1 MMICEMEFEKFKTM
15 QFPRDVYVG
24 HGVLPNIVPV
34 VGRYMRAGSILVVTG
49 NITYNLAGREIEALL
64 TDSGYSVHVI
74 KADKADISNLKN
86 IEEEARDLSIGL
98 IVGVGGGTKIDLA
111 KKSAFDMGVPF
122 VSVPTSPCSLL
133 ASFQSRRAVRF
144 DITSAAPALRYLN
157 GALDRI
163 YVSAMMAIGMEAS

>member
-49 NITYNLAGREIEALL
+49 NITYNLAGREIETLL

-74 KADKADISNLKN
+74 KADKADILNLKN
-86 IEEEARDLSIGL
+86 IEAHVLYPALSTAYEGSNKPEL
-98 IVGVGGGTKIDLA
+98 QTLLCKID
-111 KKSAFDMGVPF
+111 SY
-122 VSVPTSPCSLL
+122 
-133 ASFQSRRAVRF
+133 Q
-144 DITSAAPALRYLN
+144 
-157 GALDRI
+157 
-163 YVSAMMAIGMEAS
+163 